1 MVSIRLYALL
11 LLSLIIKTDYYSQ
24 ELVSKGDTIKVSPS
38 AALQEKVRQWVDVQK
53 QRSEETARWQE
64 QQQQL
69 AALNELRRTE
79 IKQIDTLIAAAGQRL
94 EEATTQHR
102 KLHEEQTEL
111 SSRRSFLLDNITD
124 LEQAMRDC
132 IPRFPQPLRK
142 KAEDAIYRL
151 ENPDDDHSLQDRYR
165 DVLAILSA
173 SIAFDNT
180 ITVTREIR
188 EVEGERIALETI
200 YMGLSRAWYVGRG
213 NTIAGHGKATQ
224 EGWEWQPDNSISGQV
239 RQAIDIYRKES
250 SPGYVKLPF

>member
-24 ELVSKGDTIKVSPS
+24 ELVSEGDTIKVSPS

-69 AALNELRRTE
+69 ATLNELRRTE

-94 EEATTQHR
+94 EEATTQQR
-102 KLHEEQTEL
+102 KLQEEQAEL
-111 SSRRSFLLDNITD
+111 SSRRSFLLENITE
-124 LEQAMRDC
+124 LEKAMREC
-132 IPRFPQPLRK
+132 IARFPTPLREK
-142 KAEDAIYRL
+142 VEDAIYRL
-151 ENPDDDHSLQDRYR
+151 DNPDDDRPLQDRYR
-165 DVLAILSA
+165 DVLAILTA
-173 SIAFDNT
+173 SIAFDNA

-188 EVEGERIALETI
+188 EVEGKRIELETI
-200 YMGLSRAWYVGRG
+200 YMGLTKAWYVGRG
-213 NTIAGHGKATQ
+213 DTIAGHGKATN
-224 EGWEWQPDNSISGQV
+224 EGWQWQPDNSISGQV
-239 RQAIDIYRKES
+239 RRAIDIYRKES